1 MRLFIAEK
9 PELAKAITTGL
20 SGTVQREDGY
30 FKVGDN
36 QIGRASC
43 RERVSRT
50 V

>member
-30 FKVGDN
+30 FKVGNRIDCKH
-36 QIGRASC
+36 QR
-43 RERVSRT
+43 RRKSR
-50 V
+50 